1 MSLDN
6 SEKIRS
12 LYDHGALKPHHIEKI
27 FRDHDPDDWGTDD
40 MPSHILSRMKDHPN
54 PEHVAAI
61 LRSGNQSAETDL
73 AHNKNIP
80 YGHLKHLVDTGNA
93 DTKSALLYRDDTP
106 HEDFNK
112 IVNHFLDHEED
123 KSPVTTLTNDI
134 RYHPDT
140 VDKILKH
147 PDLEDH
153 EKRGFLARNPK
164 IRPETIER
172 YATHGTMGQKQTIAG
187 NINTPTHVLE
197 KLAAQKN
204 PDINSELAINHRTPS
219 HILGAMDH
227 SDLYTAKSLA
237 GHPNTPKEKLQE
249 LANHPA
255 EYVSSRAKA
264 RLEKMK

>member
-1 MSLDN
+1 MSFDS

-12 LYDHGALKPHHIEKI
+12 LYDHGALKPQHIEKI

-40 MPSHILSRMKDHPN
+40 MSSHILSRMKDNPN

-80 YGHLKHLVDTGNA
+80 YEHLKHLVDHGNA

-112 IVNHFLDHEED
+112 IVNHFLDHEHD

-140 VDKILKH
+140 VDKILAH
-147 PDLEDH
+147 PDLAEF
-153 EKRGFLARNPK
+153 EKKGFLSTNPK
-164 IRPETIER
+164 IRPATVEH
-172 YATHGTMGQKQTIAG
+172 YATHGTESMKAHIAG

-197 KLAAQKN
+197 KLAAEKN
-204 PDINSELAINHRTPS
+204 PNIDLELANNHRTPS
-219 HILGAMDH
+219 HVLGAMEH
-227 SDLYTAKSLA
+227 ATLYKARSLA
-237 GHPNTPKEKLQE
+237 VHPNTPKEKLQE